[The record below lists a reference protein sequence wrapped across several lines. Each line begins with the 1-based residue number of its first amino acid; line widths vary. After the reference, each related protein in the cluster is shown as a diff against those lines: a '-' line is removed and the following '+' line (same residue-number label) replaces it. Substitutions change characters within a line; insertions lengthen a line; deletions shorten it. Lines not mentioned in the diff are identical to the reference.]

1 MAGLIG
7 GIEEG
12 FSSALSSAI
21 GFTPKLIAA
30 LAVLILGL
38 ILGRVVGK
46 VVARILGTAK
56 VHNLIEETPIGEMV
70 RHSGMDIL
78 DFLDALA
85 RWFIYLIF
93 VMAAVNI
100 LDIELFSEF
109 LQRTVDYLPSFA
121 AGLIILILGL
131 AVADFM
137 VSWITS
143 MTKTMKIK
151 GGEFLETA
159 IRVFLFLV
167 IALLAL
173 DQMRIDTTI
182 IRLFLAPLA
191 WALAII
197 LIFRW
202 GVKEALV
209 EYGKSKK

>member
-1 MAGLIG
+1 MAGLIS

-12 FSSALSSAI
+12 FSNAASTAI
-21 GFTPKLIAA
+21 GFTPKIIAA
-30 LAVLILGL
+30 IVVLVIGL
-38 ILGRVVGK
+38 VVGRFIGRVVAK
-46 VVARILGTAK
+46 ILGTAK
-56 VHNLIEETPIGEMV
+56 IHKIIEETPLGEMV

-93 VMAAVNI
+93 IMAGVNI

-109 LQRTVDYLPSFA
+109 LQKTVDYLPNFI
-121 AGLIILILGL
+121 AGIVILIVGL

-137 VSWITS
+137 VNWITRL
-143 MTKTMKIK
+143 TKTMKIE

-159 IRVFLFLV
+159 VRVFLFLV
-167 IALLAL
+167 ITLLAL

-182 IRLFLAPLA
+182 IRLFLVPLA

-202 GVKEALV
+202 GVKDALAGYREV
-209 EYGKSKK
+209 KK